1 MINRERAGFLLTMA
15 LVYLVLASS
24 QNAVGQ
30 IIATLDATLQ
40 LRTVDGIA
48 IPFQSGIPVPS
59 FEKQKRTTMSLSGQW
74 RKQRFA
80 ANHALT
86 LKRRDAAG
94 YAELVAEAA
103 DRFIPEY
110 DDSYW
115 PAIQVP
121 GVENTINA
129 YERRPEYYQDG
140 VWYRRTFT
148 VPAAQR
154 GKFAKLMFYAVNYVA
169 DVWLNGNYL
178 GYHEGGYTSFA
189 FDVSN
194 AIKFDSVN
202 VLAVR
207 VDNPPWA
214 TRIDIVPYSRVDWF
228 NYTGIIHE
236 VYLEFS
242 DPVSVMRADVVPKE
256 VDGKIQTTIAL
267 YNASTTA
274 QNAEVRVGIYEA
286 QIDAQNIRSERASDL
301 LGAPAAVFGQ
311 TQNSLTVPAR
321 ESKVLR
327 MNLTVQNPRLWSP
340 KQPNLYILRVIVSQ
354 AGQMVDEFFTQ
365 FGIRTIKTA
374 GNKFLLNEKPAF
386 FVGMA
391 RHEDHPNYGRSIP
404 TAAIYDD
411 LVAIKNLNANWLRTA
426 HYPNHP
432 FTYLAADRLGF
443 VVMEEIP
450 VWQFDLPSAWA
461 IQNLVRHIH
470 EQMFKEMVFR
480 DYNRPSIV
488 LWSTSNECLDV
499 NSRRSFIQRV
509 NQELNSLYPDGRMV
523 GQSAAA
529 DRPGPD
535 DPSQA
540 VCDYAGWTMYF
551 GVFHGNTAY
560 TGTKYFL
567 VDANLAFPQKPIVNT
582 EYGYWSSENGS
593 TAGAQVEIFN
603 DTFRALKQRAV
614 MDSLGNYDC
623 CGYLMAMT
631 WWCAFDWYRMTEGF
645 QSMGL
650 LHMDRVTEK
659 PVTPLLRAA
668 YLPYF
673 KAGGITTEVKAQNDA
688 IELTSQRFV
697 LQQNYPNPF
706 SASGTFG
713 NPSTKINFAVH
724 EKTRVKL
731 AVLDVLGK
739 EIDVLVD
746 EVKNP
751 GHYGVT
757 FSAARHSRNLPSGV
771 YFYKLVAD
779 KFVDVKKMIL
789 MK

>member
-1 MINRERAGFLLTMA
+1 MINRERAGFLLQMA
-15 LVYLVLASS
+15 LVYLFLVSS

-30 IIATLDATLQ
+30 QIATLDATLL

-48 IPFQSGIPVPS
+48 IPYQNGIPVPS

-74 RKQRFA
+74 RKQRFV
-80 ANHALT
+80 ANHDLT

-94 YAELVAEAA
+94 YAELLVEAA
-103 DRFIPEY
+103 DRFKPEY
-110 DDSYW
+110 DDSNW
-115 PAIQVP
+115 PTIQIP

-140 VWYRRTFT
+140 VWYRRAFT

-154 GKFAKLMFYAVNYVA
+154 GQFAKLMFYAVNYVA
-169 DVWLNGNYL
+169 DVWLNGNYI

-189 FDVSN
+189 FDVSS
-194 AIKFDSVN
+194 AIKYDSVN

-236 VYLEFS
+236 AYLEFS
-242 DPVSVMRADVVPKE
+242 NPVSVMRADVVPKE

-267 YNASTTA
+267 FNASATA
-274 QNAEVRVGIYEA
+274 QNAEVRVEVYEA
-286 QIDAQNIRSERASDL
+286 KIDAQNIRSESASEL
-301 LGAPAAVFGQ
+301 LGAPAAVSGQ
-311 TQNSLTVPAR
+311 TQNSLTVPSR

-327 MNLTVQNPRLWSP
+327 MNLTVQNPRPWSP
-340 KQPNLYILRVIVSQ
+340 QQPNLYVLRVTVSS

-404 TAAIYDD
+404 TATIYDD
-411 LVAIKNLNANWLRTA
+411 LVTIKNLNANWLRTA

-461 IQNLVRHIH
+461 IQNLVRRIH

-488 LWSTSNECLDV
+488 HWSTSNECLDV
-499 NSRRSFIQRV
+499 TNRRTFIQRV
-509 NQELNSLYPDGRMV
+509 NQELDSLYPDGRMV

-540 VCDYAGWTMYF
+540 VSDYAGWTMYF

-567 VDANLAFPQKPIVNT
+567 VDANLAFPQKPIINT

-593 TAGAQVEIFN
+593 TAGEQVEIFN
-603 DTFRALKQRAV
+603 DTFRALKQRAA

-631 WWCAFDWYRMTEGF
+631 WWCAFDWYRMTEGY

-650 LHMDRVTEK
+650 LHMDRATEK
-659 PVTPLLRAA
+659 PVTPVLRAA

-673 KAGGITTEVKAQNDA
+673 KAGGTTGVKAQDGA
-688 IELTSQRFV
+688 AVLMPQRFV
-697 LQQNYPNPF
+697 LHQNYPNPF
-706 SASGTFG
+706 
-713 NPSTKINFAVH
+713 NPSTKINFAVR
-724 EKTRVKL
+724 EKTHVKL

-739 EIDVLVD
+739 EIEVLVD

-751 GHYGVT
+751 GHYEVT
-757 FSAARHSRNLPSGV
+757 FSATSHSRNLPSGV
-771 YFYKLVAD
+771 YFYKLVTD
-779 KFVDVKKMIL
+779 DFVDVKKMIL
-789 MK
+789 IR

>member
-1 MINRERAGFLLTMA
+1 MINRERAGFLFRMT
-15 LVYLVLASS
+15 LVYLFLFSS
-24 QNAVGQ
+24 QSSVGQ
-30 IIATLDATLQ
+30 QIATLEATLR
-40 LRTVDGIA
+40 LRTVDA
-48 IPFQSGIPVPS
+48 ITLPYQNGIPVPS
-59 FEKQKRTTMSLSGQW
+59 FEKQKRTTISLSGEW

-80 ANHALT
+80 ADHDLT
-86 LKRRDAAG
+86 LKRRDSAG
-94 YAELVAEAA
+94 YAELLAEAT
-103 DRFIPEY
+103 DRFKPEC
-110 DDSYW
+110 DDSNW
-115 PAIQVP
+115 PIHQIP
-121 GVENTINA
+121 GVENTINV
-129 YERRPEYYQDG
+129 YEKRPEYYQDG
-140 VWYRRTFT
+140 VWYRRAFT
-148 VPAAQR
+148 VPDSLR
-154 GKFAKLMFYAVNYVA
+154 GKFVKLMFYAVNYVA

-194 AIKFDSVN
+194 AIKYDSVN

-242 DPVSVMRADVVPKE
+242 DLLSVMRADVVPKE
-256 VDGKIQTTIAL
+256 IGGKIQTTIVL
-267 YNASTTA
+267 YNASSA
-274 QNAEVRVGIYEA
+274 VQSAEVRVEIYEA
-286 QIDAQNIRSERASDL
+286 QIDSQNIRVERASDL
-301 LGAPAAVFGQ
+301 IGALSPISGQ
-311 TQNSLTVPAR
+311 TQTSVTVPAR
-321 ESKVLR
+321 EAQVWR
-327 MNLTVQNPRLWSP
+327 TTLTVQNPRLWSP
-340 KQPNLYILRVIVSQ
+340 KQPNLYVLRVTVSQ
-354 AGQMVDEFFTQ
+354 AGHVVDEFFTQ

-404 TAAIYDD
+404 TATIYDD
-411 LVAIKNLNANWLRTA
+411 LVKIKNLNANWLRTA

-432 FTYLAADRLGF
+432 FTYIAADRLGF

-461 IQNLVRHIH
+461 IQNIVRHIH

-488 LWSTSNECLDV
+488 HWSTSNECLDV
-499 NSRRSFIQRV
+499 TNRQTFIQRV
-509 NQELNSLYPDGRMV
+509 NQELDSLYPDGRMV

-567 VDANLAFPQKPIVNT
+567 VDANLAYPQKPIVNT
-582 EYGYWSSENGS
+582 EFGYWSSENGS
-593 TAGAQVEIFN
+593 TAPMQVEIFN
-603 DTFRALKQRAV
+603 DTFRALKQRAA

-623 CGYLMAMT
+623 CGYLMAVT

-659 PVTPLLRAA
+659 PVTPVLKAA

-673 KAGGITTEVKAQNDA
+673 KTGGIMTTAVKEKDTAA
-688 IELTSQRFV
+688 LMPQRFV

-706 SASGTFG
+706 GRGSF
-713 NPSTKINFAVH
+713 NPSTKINFSVP

-731 AVLDVLGK
+731 AVLDVLGR
-739 EIDVLVD
+739 EIQVLVD

-751 GHYGVT
+751 GQYDVT
-757 FSAARHSRNLPSGV
+757 FSALQHLQNLPSAV
-771 YFYKLVAD
+771 YFYKLTTD
-779 KFVDVKKMIL
+779 HFTDVKKMIL
-789 MK
+789 MR